1 MATKGVTDM
10 DSAAP
15 LFEVE
20 TQSATT
26 ISNVGGDQ
34 NVYLDEVRRRAAAI
48 GRGAATVGLAL
59 CFGGLALLIATI
71 VRTTQAVLGDLNGDG
86 ITSPYTQYVSGL
98 WLPTVVLLVVGIVLV
113 RFGRL
118 YASR

>member
-1 MATKGVTDM
+1 MEGTTR
-10 DSAAP
+10 
-15 LFEVE
+15 LFEIE

-34 NVYLDEVRRRAAAI
+34 NVFLDDLRRRAAAI
-48 GRGAATVGLAL
+48 GRGAAALGLAL
-59 CFGGLALLIATI
+59 CFGGIALLVATI
-71 VRTTQAVLGDLNGDG
+71 VLSTQKVLHDLNGSG
-86 ITSPYTQYVSGL
+86 ITSPYTHYASGL
-98 WLPTVVLLVVGIVLV
+98 WLPAVILLAVGIVLV

>member
-1 MATKGVTDM
+1 M

-34 NVYLDEVRRRAAAI
+34 NVFLDDIRRRAATI
-48 GRGAATVGLAL
+48 GRGAAAVGLAL
-59 CFGGLALLIATI
+59 CFGGLGLLIASI
-71 VRTTQAVLGDLNGDG
+71 VRTTQGVLGDLNSDG

-98 WLPTVVLLVVGIVLV
+98 WLPTVVLLAAGIVLV

>member
-1 MATKGVTDM
+1 M
-10 DSAAP
+10 DSNTAP
-15 LFEVE
+15 LFDVE
-20 TQSATT
+20 TQSAAT

-34 NVYLDEVRRRAAAI
+34 NVYLDAERRRAAAI
-48 GRGAATVGLAL
+48 GRAAAAVGLAL
-59 CFGGLALLIATI
+59 CFGGLGLLVAAI
-71 VRTTQAVLGDLNGDG
+71 VRTTQGVLGDLNGDG

-98 WLPTVVLLVVGIVLV
+98 WLPTVVLIAVGLVLV